1 MFNSPIVLSEDEDS
15 VPSSSNKH
23 DVSNASSIP
32 GVDSKCSDRKRN
44 KKPTLLL
51 VDKTTPKEKQKTKT
65 ARKKRATNKNE
76 KLEAIPFWINSPR
89 DVREIPAHVK
99 LVCDRLIHVE
109 KQIKRFCSERQ
120 GLLSALWK
128 LKGEGYQSL
137 FPDPILKS
145 LTVNE
150 DEERHQYEEKVND
163 EGNEDETEE
172 KLEYN
177 EEDQSKSSGQEDKLW
192 QSTWLSNES
201 QMTPTRTPTLKKRT
215 NSSWSRKM
223 ESPCDIGVST
233 SIKDS
238 ELGSYSVR
246 SDEMNELAEY
256 TKEPIEFFKNLD
268 FSALSQ
274 ADINSWRKF
283 FGLKKM
289 VDSEL
294 IRELKKIRDYL
305 AFLNPFKFF
314 SSQEASKKKEVD
326 FAEYDQSQISK
337 TVNLPKNIWPS
348 IPEVN
353 EAGIERQKRVQ
364 KYWEDENVYHKI
376 CEFKF
381 YKHVMRPKK
390 FKDVIPYFK
399 IIYDGPPY
407 ANGRPHFGHFLNKT
421 IKDVFVRFFL
431 LQGRIP
437 LMIPGWDC
445 HGMPIEH
452 KILKMYNSEDKL
464 SECNKRMME
473 EYNVKEPEEPEEPV
487 EYPEP
492 IKNLLRTYIGDDYR
506 ESEEDHK
513 RRLEY
518 IKEEEEMEE
527 NERYRNCTEEEINM
541 KKWSEFVRDKCK
553 EFAYRSLKTQ
563 MNYFKKGGIWAFWDY
578 YYATYHSAF
587 EKDVLEAFMNLKENN
602 HIYQARLPQLFSS
615 KSKSVLAESE
625 ILHRTEKVLTTY
637 VAFKVDL
644 ESSTSIVLNSLKRK
658 MEELGIKDLKL
669 VAYTTSGYTI
679 PGNKGLAIN
688 KKGRYHLYQKGDC
701 LYIMNDFIL
710 NNEEDEFW
718 STFRHIES
726 VESLGNEASSTSS
739 MGEMSEGDGDSNT
752 NINANDYADGLM
764 FRIADVLHNG
774 GKNGNGKNGNYFVDG
789 YVLEDLEYY
798 DPMYGNKY
806 RVYAEDFVDTNKGTG
821 IVHLSP
827 AHGFEDFECI
837 KKDPRLKEAQKNG
850 PLEYCNLFDENE
862 VYYPHIHYHLEGV
875 NIRNVDE
882 NVLYGLIGDNL
893 IRCEYRNK
901 EVEIDWRC
909 ENQVHTRLTNQ
920 YCIALPPKE
929 EIMELM
935 KSINITPSSG
945 ERYLKNIINARTRD
959 WCISRQRFWG
969 TPIPY
974 QGNECML
981 ESTSAS
987 CEDADRLWKRSTK
1000 ALDIV
1005 DIWFEAALV
1014 RQHTLQVANSIMNK
1028 MMYNRGSRDVTD
1040 FTTMLET
1047 AKKYVIEG
1055 QDQHRGWFQSLLIVG
1070 MLLDKGK
1077 VPFDNLFSH
1086 LFVTVNGQK
1095 LSKSKMNTNLTT
1107 AEEGTRQLVRINR
1120 DIHKMNI
1127 METKN
1132 INQNRKVDE
1141 ELKKIEDTITPGH
1154 DVCNLL
1160 NPNHPKLTELNSQ
1173 GDSAVSMN
1181 TNQLDEGSTENP
1193 DEYGDYE
1200 QLKRL
1205 MGVDVGDGSS
1215 GADRLM
1221 DGVDGNRTHEA
1232 NVSKLLEEGR
1242 TKLLHRKKSD
1252 SNGDDLSNMYFNV
1265 DVLRTLACNNDFLTH
1280 DLDLTKDTLR
1290 SSKQTHKKIVNCF
1303 KYITSILA
1311 QNKKGY
1317 REKVKPGTPREIGGY
1332 DKGGGNVRIGIT
1344 ITNPL
1349 VVHNATRIPEK
1360 RNRAYKNYKLNALD
1374 TYFLNL
1380 AYSLAKQS
1388 KEAYRRGQ
1396 FFKVLGLAERF
1407 MTNLSNL
1414 YFSYIKNFIY
1424 ILPLSHEK
1432 SKAIKYVLNKVLY
1445 TLMKVLA
1452 PIMPHTCEDL
1462 FMTLNPDKVSLFEE
1476 KWPRRPK
1483 MLPNMNNE
1491 MGIALTIRKMINKD
1505 QANANR
1511 TLRLEEK
1518 ILKLEENHLT
1528 SVLPKLESLGVD
1540 LRLMFNV
1547 SGVELCKK
1555 LDEAVESLDVKYKLE
1570 ESGYRKCK
1578 RCWLY
1583 RGDVEENQLCEQC
1596 RQTMELQV
1604 RGAQNH

>member
-1 MFNSPIVLSEDEDS
+1 MLILSIVLIYVVSLSQTVS
-15 VPSSSNKH
+15 VWISQYKH
-23 DVSNASSIP
+23 P
-32 GVDSKCSDRKRN
+32 GAPGKYTHN
-44 KKPTLLL
+44 
-51 VDKTTPKEKQKTKT
+51 Q
-65 ARKKRATNKNE
+65 
-76 KLEAIPFWINSPR
+76 
-89 DVREIPAHVK
+89 
-99 LVCDRLIHVE
+99 
-109 KQIKRFCSERQ
+109 
-120 GLLSALWK
+120 
-128 LKGEGYQSL
+128 
-137 FPDPILKS
+137 
-145 LTVNE
+145 
-150 DEERHQYEEKVND
+150 RHQ
-163 EGNEDETEE
+163 
-172 KLEYN
+172 
-177 EEDQSKSSGQEDKLW
+177 
-192 QSTWLSNES
+192 
-201 QMTPTRTPTLKKRT
+201 
-215 NSSWSRKM
+215 
-223 ESPCDIGVST
+223 
-233 SIKDS
+233 
-238 ELGSYSVR
+238 
-246 SDEMNELAEY
+246 
-256 TKEPIEFFKNLD
+256 
-268 FSALSQ
+268 
-274 ADINSWRKF
+274 
-283 FGLKKM
+283 
-289 VDSEL
+289 
-294 IRELKKIRDYL
+294 

-314 SSQEASKKKEVD
+314 SSQEGTKKKEVD
-326 FAEYDQSQISK
+326 LAEYDQSQISK

-381 YKHVMRPKK
+381 YRQVMHRKK
-390 FKDVIPYFK
+390 YKDIIPFFK

-421 IKDVFVRFFL
+421 IKDVFVRFLL

-437 LMIPGWDC
+437 LLIPGWDC

-473 EYNVKEPEEPEEPV
+473 EYDFKEPEEPEEPV

-492 IKNLLRTYIGDDYR
+492 VKNQLRTYIGDDGP
-506 ESEEDHK
+506 ESEDRK

-518 IKEEEEMEE
+518 IRQEEEREE
-527 NERYRNCTEEEINM
+527 KELYGNCTEEEMNM
-541 KKWSEFVRDKCK
+541 KKWSEFIRDKCK

-563 MNYFKKGGIWAFWDY
+563 MNYFKKGGIWAFWDF

-587 EKDVLEAFMNLKENN
+587 EESVLKAFMNLKRDN

-615 KSKSVLAESE
+615 KSKSVLADSE

-644 ESSTSIVLNSLKRK
+644 ESSTSMVLNNLKRK

-688 KKGRYHLYQKGDC
+688 KKGKYHLYQKGDC
-701 LYIMNDFIL
+701 LYLMNDFIL
-710 NNEEDEFW
+710 NNADDEFW
-718 STFRHIES
+718 STFRHVES
-726 VESLGNEASSTSS
+726 VEALGNEMNSTNS
-739 MGEMSEGDGDSNT
+739 MGESSEAVSADQGEAETETETEEGEGDSNT
-752 NINANDYADGLM
+752 NVNANANAIDYADGLM
-764 FRIADVLHNG
+764 FKIADVLRNG
-774 GKNGNGKNGNYFVDG
+774 GKNGNGKNGNYFLDG

-806 RVYAEDFVDTNKGTG
+806 KVYAEDFVDMNKGTG

-837 KKDPRLKEAQKNG
+837 KKDANLKEAQRNG

-862 VYYPHIHYHLEGV
+862 VYYPHIHYHLQGV
-875 NIRNVDE
+875 NIRDVDE

-893 IRCEYRNK
+893 IKWEYKDK
-901 EVEIDWRC
+901 EVDIDWRC

-920 YCIALPPKE
+920 YCIALPPKD
-929 EIMELM
+929 EIMELIN
-935 KSINITPSSG
+935 SINIKPSSG

-959 WCISRQRFWG
+959 WCVSRQRFWG

-981 ESTSAS
+981 EGETAS
-987 CEDADRLWKRSTK
+987 YGDADRLWKRSVRS
-1000 ALDIV
+1000 LDIV

-1014 RQHTLQVANSIMNK
+1014 RQHTLQVANAIMNR
-1028 MMYNRGSRDVTD
+1028 MMSNRGATDVTD
-1040 FTTMLET
+1040 FATMLET
-1047 AKKYVIEG
+1047 AEKYVIEG

-1070 MLLDKGK
+1070 MLLNKEK
-1077 VPFDNLFSH
+1077 VPFNNLFSH

-1107 AEEGTRQLVRINR
+1107 EEEGTRQLIRINR
-1120 DIHKMNI
+1120 DIHKLNMF
-1127 METKN
+1127 ETKN
-1132 INQNRKVDE
+1132 IKQNRKVDE
-1141 ELKKIEDTITPGH
+1141 ELKRIENTITPGH

-1160 NPNHPKLTELNSQ
+1160 NPKEPKLKELNSEEDNALITSTKQ
-1173 GDSAVSMN
+1173 FDERSVED
-1181 TNQLDEGSTENP
+1181 LDEY
-1193 DEYGDYE
+1193 DDYE
-1200 QLKRL
+1200 QLKQL
-1205 MGVDVGDGSS
+1205 MGVDVSGGGGNIGS
-1215 GADRLM
+1215 GNRLM
-1221 DGVDGNRTHEA
+1221 DSVGSNVTHEA
-1232 NVSKLLEEGR
+1232 NGVDKQVEEGGNR
-1242 TKLLHRKKSD
+1242 SLHRNKSD
-1252 SNGDDLSNMYFNV
+1252 KSSDHLSNMYFNV

-1280 DLDLTKDTLR
+1280 DLDLTKETLR

-1311 QNKKGY
+1311 QNKEEYK
-1317 REKVKPGTPREIGGY
+1317 EKVEAGTPREIGGY
-1332 DKGGGNVRIGIT
+1332 NKGGGDVRIGIT

-1349 VVHNATRIPEK
+1349 VVHNATRIREK
-1360 RNRAYKNYKLNALD
+1360 RSEAYKKYKLNALD

-1380 AYSLAKQS
+1380 AYSMAEQS
-1388 KEAYRRGQ
+1388 NEAYRSGQ

-1445 TLMKVLA
+1445 ILMKVLG

-1476 KWPRRPK
+1476 KWPKRPK
-1483 MLPNMNNE
+1483 KMPNMTNE

-1505 QANANR
+1505 QVNTNSR
-1511 TLRLEEK
+1511 ILRLEE
-1518 ILKLEENHLT
+1518 NHMT
-1528 SVLPKLESLGVD
+1528 EVLPKLESLGVD
-1540 LRLMFNV
+1540 LRLIFNV
-1547 SGVELCKK
+1547 AGVELCKK
-1555 LDEAVESLDVKYKLE
+1555 LNDPVESLDIKYKLE

-1583 RGDVEENQLCEQC
+1583 REDVEENQLCEQC
-1596 RQTMELQV
+1596 IQIMESQ
-1604 RGAQNH
+1604 APKE